1 MWHCPQRYVLGYALL
16 PCITVG
22 SRLVPAPAEATL
34 RRIWQAV
41 SCCLVLLP
49 HLGACLLSSAR
60 SWFCRSTQRVGY
72 CRLKIYFSFGG
83 NLPVPWECSVSLQ
96 KEPILSFLSCGN
108 SVTRIKVIILG
119 FSLILQGKRFL
130 FLTEKPS
137 NIAIYGCFGL
147 FLLSVLWKFRKPY
160 ICP

>member
-1 MWHCPQRYVLGYALL
+1 M
-16 PCITVG
+16 
-22 SRLVPAPAEATL
+22 
-34 RRIWQAV
+34 
-41 SCCLVLLP
+41 
-49 HLGACLLSSAR
+49 
-60 SWFCRSTQRVGY
+60 VGY

-83 NLPVPWECSVSLQ
+83 NLSVPWKCSVSLQ